1 MKNKILEVK
10 NISKKYNT
18 LNGEVSAIH
27 DISFDLFEEE
37 FLTIIGTSG
46 CGKSTLLNILAN
58 LDKESG
64 GSIILNN
71 NLKISYMLQDDA
83 LFPWLTV
90 FDNAILGLKITHNL
104 TDENKE
110 YVNDLLNKYG
120 LKNFKNKYP
129 KELSGGMKKKVS
141 LIRSLA
147 LKPDILL
154 LDEPFSSLDYISKLD
169 VSNDV
174 YNIIKNEKKS
184 VIMITHD
191 IGDAISLSDRVIVL
205 SKRPSIV
212 KSIYNIDLQN
222 KDTPIN
228 NRNDK
233 KFSYYYDLLWGD
245 LDKDI

>member
-10 NISKKYNT
+10 NISKNYNT